1 MEVTPCLCLGPRSA
15 SGPCVLHPWWP
26 LEGLPTASWKQQF
39 SGGRDHLYWT
49 LPLHFF
55 FWQSLFPQ
63 CYCHPAGYL
72 GSKLLSQWFLA
83 FFEVS
88 DTFEIGLKLWTF
100 SRKRNLWLFPQLW
113 TQNFRGILGSNF
125 HEFFRPCAEVHV
137 DTEKRASLVQ
147 RPVRRKRG
155 TQTAEW
161 DHELVYAQLNLN
173 VITAPAES
181 VAPPRLESVR

>member
-1 MEVTPCLCLGPRSA
+1 MSFNLQLAMEVTPCLCLGPRSA

-125 HEFFRPCAEVHV
+125 HEFFRLPYSS
-137 DTEKRASLVQ
+137 TLYFSL
-147 RPVRRKRG
+147 
-155 TQTAEW
+155 
-161 DHELVYAQLNLN
+161 LFLL
-173 VITAPAES
+173 
-181 VAPPRLESVR
+181 LL